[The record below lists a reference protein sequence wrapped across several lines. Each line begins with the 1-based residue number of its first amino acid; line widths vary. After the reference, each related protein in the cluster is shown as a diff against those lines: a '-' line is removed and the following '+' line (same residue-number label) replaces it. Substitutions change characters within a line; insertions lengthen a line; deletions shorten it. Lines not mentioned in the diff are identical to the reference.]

1 MKHAGRGLESSRE
14 STGERVRREGSR
26 ISYPGLPEVPL
37 NSRGSPGKSGSH
49 HSHHPGGRAVTGG
62 IQGLSRFPDKGH
74 LFLHLQ
80 NLSLNKKSEA
90 LASDS
95 AYRTGGACPLLGCFP

>member
-26 ISYPGLPEVPL
+26 ISYPGLPEMS

-49 HSHHPGGRAVTGG
+49 HNHHPGG
-62 IQGLSRFPDKGH
+62 
-74 LFLHLQ
+74 
-80 NLSLNKKSEA
+80 
-90 LASDS
+90 
-95 AYRTGGACPLLGCFP
+95 GGAQ